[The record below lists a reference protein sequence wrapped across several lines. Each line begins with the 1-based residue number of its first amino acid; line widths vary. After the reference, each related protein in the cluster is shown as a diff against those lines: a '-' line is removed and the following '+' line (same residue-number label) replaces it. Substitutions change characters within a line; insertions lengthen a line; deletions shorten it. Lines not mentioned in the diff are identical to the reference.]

1 MKNSFDKLTL
11 AAAIALAIPLLSSA
25 AWAQTTDNDGCA
37 DDSLNGDYAF
47 TISEQVF
54 GPTTIQR
61 DGVAMTHF
69 DGNGNLTQV
78 DFVLAN
84 GVPVPGPE
92 DPTTHF
98 HVGEFGTYTVNPDCT
113 GNATINFPPPPG
125 SPGAIIK
132 LMFVIGDSGR
142 VLHTI
147 VSSLTPP
154 GAKAPVA
161 ASIHSDA
168 VKLGGQ

>member
-1 MKNSFDKLTL
+1 MRNSLHNLTL
-11 AAAIALAIPLLSSA
+11 TAAIALVIPLLSSA
-25 AWAQTTDNDGCA
+25 AWAQATDNDGCA
-37 DDSLNGDYAF
+37 DDSLKGDYAF
-47 TISEQVF
+47 TISGQVF

-69 DGNGNLTQV
+69 DGDGNLTQV

-98 HVGEFGTYTVNPDCT
+98 HVGEFGTYTVNTDCT

-125 SPGAIIK
+125 STGAIIK
-132 LMFVIGDSGR
+132 PMFVIGDRGR

-154 GAKAPVA
+154 GSKAPIP

-168 VKLGGQ
+168 VKLLGR